1 MAFEENDM
9 LYAKKNLLAHAK
21 KQAKKLC
28 KASPDKK
35 HHQCLDEIAQELG
48 FSDFNYLVR
57 QEKCTDLRLKNGI
70 CLIEKHEELIKK
82 VLADCV
88 DKTSDAKLVTEFW
101 NLLFSPINIDSQ
113 LKHIEQLTR
122 LRIDKEKLKQYGY
135 SCHESD
141 SKQYEGLGYILVA
154 IGHYYR
160 SLMDN
165 CSHQIGE
172 HITFKSYLG
181 HWLRSMYP
189 NTKNNQTN
197 STVLKE
203 LKQLYPVSGEQEL
216 SVGATSWAPKW
227 WLQEQGRI

>member
-1 MAFEENDM
+1 MSST
-9 LYAKKNLLAHAK
+9 KKNLLAHAK
-21 KQAKKLC
+21 KQAKKLR
-28 KASPDKK
+28 KTSPEKPYN
-35 HHQCLDEIAQELG
+35 QCLNEIAQKLG
-48 FSDFNYLVR
+48 FSDFYDLGQ
-57 QEKCTDLRLKNGI
+57 QEKCTDLRLKPSI
-70 CLIEKHEELIKK
+70 CLIEKHAELIKK

-88 DKTSDAKLVTEFW
+88 DKESNAELVTEFW

-113 LKHIEQLTR
+113 LEHIEQLTR
-122 LRIDKEKLKQYGY
+122 WRIDKEKLKQYGY

-141 SKQYEGLGYILVA
+141 RKQYEGLGYILVS

-165 CSHQIGE
+165 CRYQIGE

-181 HWLRSMYP
+181 HWLHSMYP
-189 NTKNNQTN
+189 NTRKNRTN
-197 STVLKE
+197 STVLEE

-216 SVGATSWAPKW
+216 SVGATSWAPRW